1 MVAIIAA
8 FVLVWIVANQDRD
21 DFSSTLFFVAQRTIL
36 ILAIIFFFGISF
48 FGMMFYYPK
57 KEVVLQDIEL
67 SGKEIEL
74 HWNESYHIYADV
86 YDKEGNKYSVFCSFL
101 DRTEIKDRHPTKMRV
116 IKYMPLKWY
125 HYFYAFSF
133 GRVYTFLE

>member
-1 MVAIIAA
+1 MIAIIAA

-21 DFSSTLFFVAQRTIL
+21 DFSSTSFFVIQRTVL

-48 FGMMFYYPK
+48 FGMMFCYPK

-67 SGKEIEL
+67 SGKEIEI
-74 HWNESYHIYADV
+74 HWNESYHVYTTI
-86 YDKEGNKYSVFCSFL
+86 YDKEGNEYSVFCSFL
-101 DRTEIKDRHPTKMRV
+101 DRTEIKNRHPTRMLV
-116 IKYMPLKWY
+116 IKYKPLKWY
-125 HYFYAFSF
+125 HYVCAFSF